1 MIRIAGTFKV
11 AVLFYDSKTGGKG
24 GSDRVV
30 ARGVFFFFYFLRT
43 SEPIMRGSWPLAPNN
58 GTQLRTILGEHFYH
72 CVCPETKRS
81 E

>member
-30 ARGVFFFFYFLRT
+30 ARGVFFFFLFSPHQRT
-43 SEPIMRGSWPLAPNN
+43 YHEGVLAV
-58 GTQLRTILGEHFYH
+58 GTQ
-72 CVCPETKRS
+72 
-81 E
+81 